1 MTDNVENLIVEHL
14 RALRA
19 GQERIEHELRELKS
33 RMTSMESGIASLRR
47 DNADFAS
54 TIADQHARYDRLV
67 DRIDRIEK
75 RLELQS

>member
-19 GQERIEHELRELKS
+19 GQERIEQELREMKS
-33 RMTSMESGIASLRR
+33 RMTSVESGIASLRR
-47 DNADFAS
+47 DSADFA
-54 TIADQHARYDRLV
+54 TTAADQHARYDRLA

>member
-14 RALRA
+14 RGLRA

-33 RMTSMESGIASLRR
+33 RMTSVESGIASLRR
-47 DNADFAS
+47 DGADFAS
-54 TIADQHARYDRLV
+54 TTADQHARYDRLA

-75 RLELQS
+75 RLELQT